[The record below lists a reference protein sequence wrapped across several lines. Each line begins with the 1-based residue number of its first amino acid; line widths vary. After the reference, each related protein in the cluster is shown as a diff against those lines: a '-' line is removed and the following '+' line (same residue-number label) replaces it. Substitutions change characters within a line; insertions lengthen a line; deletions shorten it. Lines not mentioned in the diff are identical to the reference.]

1 MKIDEVLAKFENI
14 IVYLQVINFTYNG
27 ETQDMI

>member
-1 MKIDEVLAKFENI
+1 MKIDEVLAKFEKI
-14 IVYLQVINFTYNG
+14 IVYLQLINFTYNG